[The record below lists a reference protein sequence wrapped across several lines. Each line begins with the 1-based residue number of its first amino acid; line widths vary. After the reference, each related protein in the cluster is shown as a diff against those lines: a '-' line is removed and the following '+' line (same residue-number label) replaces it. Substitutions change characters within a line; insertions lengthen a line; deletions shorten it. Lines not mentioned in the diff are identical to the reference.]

1 MTNSRW
7 ESTKKLVLGAVLT
20 ALVIVLQLLGA
31 FIRFGPFSISL
42 VLVPIVIGAALCD
55 YKIGGWLGLTFG
67 AAVIMSGDA
76 SAFFAVDV
84 AGTIITVLAKG
95 ILCGTLAG
103 LTYKLFAKRNQYLA
117 VIAAAVVCPIVN
129 TGVFLIGC
137 KLFFMSAVT
146 EWGFAG
152 GFESVTSY
160 MFLGLAGGN
169 FIFEL
174 ITNIV
179 LAPVILKIIN
189 FKIK

>member
-179 LAPVILKIIN
+179 IAPVILKIIN